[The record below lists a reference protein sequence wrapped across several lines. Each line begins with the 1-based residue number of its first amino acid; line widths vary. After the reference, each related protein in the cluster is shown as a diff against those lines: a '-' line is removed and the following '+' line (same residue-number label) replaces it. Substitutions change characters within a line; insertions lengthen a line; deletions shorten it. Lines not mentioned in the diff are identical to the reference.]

1 MTTVIIDT
9 SSDEAKRLVDYL
21 KTVKY
26 VKVIENVDS
35 DIYDSEFVEMITNR
49 EDQAS
54 VKIDLDNLWK

>member
-49 EDQAS
+49 KDQAS

>member
-1 MTTVIIDT
+1 MATVIIDT

-26 VKVIENVDS
+26 VKVLENVDS
-35 DIYDSEFVEMITNR
+35 ETYDSEFVEMINNR
-49 EDQAS
+49 KDQAS